1 LHAFHGIC
9 LGFLIEIVHIV
20 GPTKEN
26 RLVSQR
32 RVNAPIPDRKLQPLK
47 VQTLDLQRA
56 KPTKGGPCTDL
67 SVTKSSRA
75 VVSGR
80 ILF

>member
-1 LHAFHGIC
+1 MTA
-9 LGFLIEIVHIV
+9 IEVVHIV
-20 GPTKEN
+20 GPAKE

>member
-1 LHAFHGIC
+1 MTA
-9 LGFLIEIVHIV
+9 IEVVHIV
-20 GPTKEN
+20 GPAKE

-32 RVNAPIPDRKLQPLK
+32 RVNAPIPDRKLQPL
-47 VQTLDLQRA
+47 DLQRE
-56 KPTKGGPCTDL
+56 KPTKGGPCKDL